1 MKRLFRTETPGLTG
15 YVWLAAFAA
24 AYLLLAGLVLAP
36 QSMISLTHSQT
47 ETRHD

>member
-1 MKRLFRTETPGLTG
+1 MKRLFRTQTPGLAG
-15 YVWLAAFAA
+15 YAWLAAFAA

-36 QSMISLTHSQT
+36 QSLLGLGGAQI